1 MKVKIQQ
8 GTIKLI
14 AIILAAVIVLG
25 SASGLII
32 FLCTR
37 KQKPDTDN
45 VSKSSE
51 ENTPLVFGIEGA
63 DGVFSPYFST
73 AAYDSEIVG
82 MTQIGMLTSEG
93 GTYRYGNNYA
103 CVTEDLDITYIDSNN
118 AETNDPDKAAYTR
131 YDFLIKNG
139 IKFSDGEPL
148 TIKDVLFNL
157 YLFLDPAYS
166 GSSTIYS
173 TDIVGLKKYRTQ
185 DDDDKAD
192 VKIDDQATTR
202 AGTRL
207 NRLSQWLTN
216 QDLLKQVNGDKSNF
230 TDAQRKMFTEGLDSY
245 EAEIKSDFKYF
256 LPLFEE
262 EINKDYESA
271 QSSLEEA
278 IKETIYEEGE
288 YWQLYLYNW
297 GVIKRKQN
305 IDKVDIKIDANGQ
318 ESSSTKDEE
327 IKDENGVYKY
337 RYYFDW
343 ENDYKYIKDDL
354 AKYLADNPTK
364 DPAEAKKEFAIN
376 LVKSA
381 YFGDD
386 VTADSFDVN
395 NAKPYELGF
404 AYDKLATMVAYSG
417 SSGDLINEMTVSER
431 TKIIDETSANKEKVR
446 SISGVTYKKTTSF
459 RNETAK
465 TQYNL
470 NEEHDMLSITINK
483 IDPKAIWNFSFTVAP
498 LHYYSYAGAGNDGEW
513 NVNNNFGVKYND
525 TDFMNNVVK
534 DSQKLGVPVGAGA
547 YMASKEGGLNGAKY
561 PTKTEFKSN
570 NRIYYE
576 RNPYF
581 DSLDEN
587 IPSDPIQN
595 AKIKYFQYKIVNSS
609 FLLDSLEKD
618 EIDVGTPTANYKNI
632 QRVNGISHLAS
643 TQIDTNGYG
652 YVGINAAAVPDVW
665 MRRAIIKSMNTAMTV
680 EYFTTNLASQIYR
693 PMSKQSWAY
702 PDFETSAFSFTD
714 DEGYNVDYAYDE
726 SAQDILNMLQDHG
739 YTVSGG
745 KVTAARDGY
754 ELKTITFTVAGEST
768 DHPAWQMFTNAKEV
782 LAKIGIKVE
791 VKTDQFALKKLASGQ
806 LAVWAAAWSSTID
819 PDMYQ
824 VYHKLSTA
832 GSTLNW
838 GYNEIKKGGK
848 YAYELGLINDLSDLI
863 DKAREST
870 DNSENG
876 TRAQLYWD
884 ALDLVMELAVELPT
898 YQRKDL
904 TVYNKEKIDS
914 ATLNQNPTSFDGLFS
929 RLWEVGYVR

>member
-1 MKVKIQQ
+1 MKKI
-8 GTIKLI
+8 I
-14 AIILAAVIVLG
+14 AFLLAASMLMAC
-25 SASGLII
+25 ASG
-32 FLCTR
+32 CKR
-37 KQKPDTDN
+37 KNPNSGSESESTPSGTNKYVPTAA
-45 VSKSSE
+45 E

-93 GTYRYGNNYA
+93 GTYKYGNNYA
-103 CVTEDLDITYIDSNN
+103 CVAEDLDITYIDSNN
-118 AETNDPDKAAYTR
+118 AETTDPNKAAYTR

-139 IKFSDGEPL
+139 IKFSDGKPL

-173 TDIVGLKKYRTQ
+173 TDIVGLKKYRFQ
-185 DDDDKAD
+185 SDDDKAD

-216 QDLLKQVNGDKSNF
+216 QFLLNEVKGNKAEF
-230 TDAQRKMFTEGLDSY
+230 TDAQRKMYTEGLDTY
-245 EAEIKSDFKYF
+245 EKEIKKDFKFF
-256 LPLFEE
+256 LPLFED

-271 QSSLEEA
+271 QSSLEES
-278 IKETIYEEGE
+278 IKETAYEAGE

-305 IDKVDIKIDANGQ
+305 IDKVDIKIDAEGNQ
-318 ESSSTKDEE
+318 PATKEDEE

-343 ENDYKYIKDDL
+343 EDDYKYIKDDL

-381 YFGDD
+381 NFGDD
-386 VTADSFDVN
+386 VTADSFDVS

-404 AYDKLATMVAYSG
+404 AYEKLATMVAYSG
-417 SSGDLINEMTVSER
+417 SSGELINEMTVSER
-431 TKIIDETSANKEKVR
+431 TKIVEETSANKEKVR

-465 TQYNL
+465 TQYDL

-483 IDPKAIWNFSFTVAP
+483 IDPKAIWNFAFTVAP
-498 LHYYSYAGAGNDGEW
+498 LHYYSYEGADSESEW
-513 NVNNNFGVKYND
+513 NVNNNYGVRYND
-525 TDFMNNVVK
+525 DDFIK
-534 DSQKLGVPVGAGA
+534 DVLKSPDKLGVPVGAGA

-561 PTKTEFKSN
+561 PTKTEFRSN

-581 DSLDEN
+581 DTLDEN
-587 IPSDPIQN
+587 IPADPIQN
-595 AKIKYFQYKIVNSS
+595 AKVKYFQYKIVNSS
-609 FLLDSLEKD
+609 FLLDSLQKN

-643 TQIDTNGYG
+643 TQVDTNGYG
-652 YVGINAAAVPDVW
+652 YVGINAKAVPDVW
-665 MRRAIIKSMNTAMTV
+665 MRRAIIKAMNTAMTV
-680 EYFTTNLASQIYR
+680 DYFTSNLASQIYR

-702 PDFETSAFSFTD
+702 PDFKDSAFSFTD
-714 DEGYNVDYAYDE
+714 DDGYYVDYAYDD
-726 SAQDILNMLQDHG
+726 SAQDILQMLQDHG
-739 YTVSGG
+739 YTVAGG
-745 KVTAARDGY
+745 KVTGAPTGY
-754 ELKTITFTVAGEST
+754 DLKTITFTVAGEST

-782 LAKIGIKVE
+782 LAKIGIKVD
-791 VKTDQFALKKLASGQ
+791 VMIDQFALKKLASGQ

-838 GYNEIKKGGK
+838 GYDEIKKGGK
-848 YAYELGLINDLSDLI
+848 YSYELGLINELSDLI
-863 DKAREST
+863 DLAREST
-870 DNSENG
+870 DNSKNG
-876 TRAQLYWD
+876 TRAQRYWD

-904 TVYNKEKIDS
+904 TVYNKEKLDS